1 MIDLKAL
8 HIIEIE
14 VIPMLGLETFQI
26 IENLNIKMKDH
37 EIFLTTD
44 QTIKDQNRKTIK
56 NRSRNT

>member
-1 MIDLKAL
+1 MIDLKTL

-14 VIPMLGLETFQI
+14 IIPMLGLETFQI

-56 NRSRNT
+56 NRSRDT